1 MIYILSKFKEAAM
14 KQSKMF
20 IPTLREVPNDADSK
34 SHQLLL
40 KAGMIKQVAS
50 GVYSYLPIAK
60 RVLNKIEAIVREE
73 MEAID
78 GVEILMPALQPSEL
92 WSESGRWQSYGAELM
107 RMTDRHGRE
116 FALGPTHEEIITSL
130 VRDELKSYKKLP
142 VTLFQIQ
149 NKFRDEKRPRFGL
162 LRGREFIMKD
172 AYSFHATEESLD
184 ETYQDMYDAYSRIF
198 SRVNLKFRPVI
209 ADSGAIGGSHTHE
222 FMALAEI
229 GEDTIC
235 YTDESDY
242 AANIEK
248 AEVKYVPNVEHTE
261 EKALDKVHTPGVK
274 TAQQLADLLGKRLD
288 EIVKSMI
295 VKVDD
300 QFIMFLIRGHHE
312 LNDVK
317 VKSYFGTETV
327 EMATDEEIQAIL
339 GATPGSLGPVGVEK
353 IEIYADNSVQDLNN
367 LAVGANETDYHYVN
381 ANLGRDFNVKAFDD
395 FRFILEG
402 EMAADGSGPIKFAE
416 GIEVGQVFKLGTKY
430 SESMNATFLNDQ
442 GRAEPMIMGCY
453 GIGVSRTLSAVIE
466 QHHDDKGIIWPT
478 SITPFEIHII
488 TANAKQDT
496 QRELA
501 DQLYDAY
508 KRDYEVLYDD
518 RNERAGVKFND
529 ADLIGVPVRIV
540 VGKQAADEIVEV
552 KNRRTGESFEV
563 PVSELDAKIKAI
575 YASFEH

>member
-1 MIYILSKFKEAAM
+1 M

-20 IPTLREVPNDADSK
+20 IPTLREVPTDADSK

-78 GVEILMPALQPSEL
+78 GIEILMPALQPSEL

-184 ETYQDMYDAYSRIF
+184 ETYQDMYDAYSKIF
-198 SRVNLKFRPVI
+198 SRVNLNFRPVI

-248 AEVKYVPNVEHTE
+248 AEVKYIPNPEHTE
-261 EKALDKVHTPGVK
+261 VSELEKVHTPGVK
-274 TAQQLADLLGKRLD
+274 SAQALADLLGKRLD

-295 VKVDD
+295 VKVDE

-327 EMATDEEIQAIL
+327 ELATDEEIQAIL
-339 GATPGSLGPVGVEK
+339 GAAPGSLGPVGVDK

-367 LAVGANETDYHYVN
+367 LAVGANETDYHFIN
-381 ANLGRDFNVKAFDD
+381 ANLERDFKVKAFGD

-430 SESMNATFLNDQ
+430 SDAMNATFLNDQ

-478 SITPFEIHII
+478 SITPFEVHII
-488 TANAKQDT
+488 TANAKQEV

-508 KRDYEVLYDD
+508 KKDYEVLYDD
-518 RNERAGVKFND
+518 RIERAGVKFND

-540 VGKQAADEIVEV
+540 VGKQAADGIVEV
-552 KNRRTGESFEV
+552 KNRRTGESFDV
-563 PVSELDAKIKAI
+563 PVAELDEKIKAI
-575 YASFEH
+575 YASFEQ